1 MRASGYDR
9 ATGDWYVEPPWIV
22 EALLDAEKLEGVC
35 WDPFCG
41 AGNIP
46 SILQEHGILCRASDL
61 VDRGYG
67 ATGYSFFDF
76 RLADG
81 ADCIISNPPY
91 NVIEQVIDH
100 ALLLAERKVA
110 LLARLALLEG
120 QKRRRFLQG
129 TPLARVWVSSRRVSM
144 PPGGTDIEAKG
155 GSIAY
160 AWFVWERGYRGKPE
174 IGWV

>member
-67 ATGYSFFDF
+67 ATGYSF
-76 RLADG
+76 L
-81 ADCIISNPPY
+81 ISDLPM
-91 NVIEQVIDH
+91 V
-100 ALLLAERKVA
+100 R
-110 LLARLALLEG
+110 
-120 QKRRRFLQG
+120 
-129 TPLARVWVSSRRVSM
+129 TVSSVIHPIM
-144 PPGGTDIEAKG
+144 
-155 GSIAY
+155 
-160 AWFVWERGYRGKPE
+160 
-174 IGWV
+174 